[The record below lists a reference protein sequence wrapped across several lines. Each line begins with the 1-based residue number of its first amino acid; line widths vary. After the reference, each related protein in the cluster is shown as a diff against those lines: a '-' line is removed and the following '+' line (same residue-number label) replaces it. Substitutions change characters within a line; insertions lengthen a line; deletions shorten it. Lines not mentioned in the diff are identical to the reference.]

1 MKLMLVFSS
10 TSTDSTPLR
19 LTKSDADVYKV
30 QNLLQS
36 CISLVSWL
44 MQLWNISGTGMMMM
58 MMIIWRWGWCL
69 TLKNSVFLLMNTV
82 LGSSLPQTPLTARL
96 FVLSLIIRSSSEE
109 NRGLFFPPTSATES
123 LQSQW
128 PQRHLGVPEK
138 AVGTKQWC
146 YSGNTPKHGF
156 RVQRLRMAPSP
167 PGAALRHKDR
177 PVCIEFPLD
186 CGVIVA
192 VTEQRHRGALS
203 PASSLKGP
211 EHFPPPLPSTNDELD
226 SLVRSQR
233 LSFSSSRVFP
243 FFFPF
248 TGWRGCVR
256 RRWWRR
262 GWSGP
267 RQTPEPPAVPCP
279 SLPPG
284 TPPPPPRLRGRKHT
298 SAALTHTASKQMGGR
313 TNTAVCHGLS
323 PLPQSVHSRPGA
335 QRTNTST
342 IHLFHPS
349 IGARFTPGSEFF
361 FCLCGNIYQNMAE
374 RWCEARHTATHCVDS
389 PPFPQLFVTLVLT
402 IWCSL
407 SRQLTVTQRNFLWI
421 SYPEFRLWFKTKQNR
436 EMQLDLKT
444 LNSNDYEVWWEQTIL
459 QHIFSS
465 FCYSFGIRDL
475 FPFLSGLFLSVWSR
489 CWKKVT
495 LTSVKQIGQIFACW
509 LKNRAVI
516 LSCVSFSSGYLRFE
530 TRHSGVLKE
539 WCFSS
544 EHHLTFPS
552 PLLGWDCCS
561 VLPQG
566 GVHREGGG
574 CVLTVNSLLSPWL
587 LRINNKVSFYFTVGV
602 GSDRRWRVIN
612 SECPAELPPGAQIDW
627 GLFTHPVI
635 ALCCCELKVMTDKAR
650 LG

>member
-1 MKLMLVFSS
+1 
-10 TSTDSTPLR
+10 
-19 LTKSDADVYKV
+19 
-30 QNLLQS
+30 
-36 CISLVSWL
+36 
-44 MQLWNISGTGMMMM
+44 
-58 MMIIWRWGWCL
+58 
-69 TLKNSVFLLMNTV
+69 
-82 LGSSLPQTPLTARL
+82 
-96 FVLSLIIRSSSEE
+96 
-109 NRGLFFPPTSATES
+109 
-123 LQSQW
+123 
-128 PQRHLGVPEK
+128 
-138 AVGTKQWC
+138 
-146 YSGNTPKHGF
+146 
-156 RVQRLRMAPSP
+156 
-167 PGAALRHKDR
+167 
-177 PVCIEFPLD
+177 
-186 CGVIVA
+186 
-192 VTEQRHRGALS
+192 
-203 PASSLKGP
+203 
-211 EHFPPPLPSTNDELD
+211 
-226 SLVRSQR
+226 
-233 LSFSSSRVFP
+233 
-243 FFFPF
+243 
-248 TGWRGCVR
+248 
-256 RRWWRR
+256 
-262 GWSGP
+262 
-267 RQTPEPPAVPCP
+267 
-279 SLPPG
+279 
-284 TPPPPPRLRGRKHT
+284 
-298 SAALTHTASKQMGGR
+298 
-313 TNTAVCHGLS
+313 
-323 PLPQSVHSRPGA
+323 
-335 QRTNTST
+335 
-342 IHLFHPS
+342 
-349 IGARFTPGSEFF
+349 
-361 FCLCGNIYQNMAE
+361 MAE

-495 LTSVKQIGQIFACW
+495 LTSVKQISQIFACW

-587 LRINNKVSFYFTVGV
+587 LRINNKVSFYFTGGV